1 MPQSIK
7 CLLCKQEDLNLIPN
21 SQVKN
26 WVWLHMIVIPV
37 LGR

>member
-7 CLLCKQEDLNLIPN
+7 YLLYKQEDLNLIPN

-26 WVWLHMIVIPV
+26 WVWLQMLVIPV